1 MRIINAV
8 GPTTSSLSPS
18 FSATRVTDLSFF
30 HISPRIRC
38 RAVPVNKRFPWS
50 STLQEDHHRANH
62 KRTSS
67 YSFNRSF
74 SISPLFA
81 QSHSHSSLSLLF
93 FFFSSLHFAFSPLFG
108 RLFTLYQCSTRL
120 LGIPD
125 GVPAHATGSPA
136 TLDFVLWNPNTLVW
150 SGALDIQSAT
160 GNPWTAASAQ
170 LPPANRWNRVCK
182 TLFPTSSRRTDLE
195 KAATVIT
202 MTKTGTRIGVGSF
215 V

>member
-93 FFFSSLHFAFSPLFG
+93 FFFFSSLCLLSSFWSPFYPLSV
-108 RLFTLYQCSTRL
+108 Q
-120 LGIPD
+120 
-125 GVPAHATGSPA
+125 H
-136 TLDFVLWNPNTLVW
+136 
-150 SGALDIQSAT
+150 
-160 GNPWTAASAQ
+160 AAS
-170 LPPANRWNRVCK
+170 WN
-182 TLFPTSSRRTDLE
+182 SRRRSSTCHRITGHSRFRALE
-195 KAATVIT
+195 PKHARVVRRSRRPECNRESVDRGLPAA
-202 MTKTGTRIGVGSF
+202 SSS
-215 V
+215 